1 MKSSL
6 FQYFLVGLFNL
17 LTLSISLKFTITSVI
32 EIDYLGVI
40 IWSLIFSLTLSE
52 FVDKQR
58 EFEKYY
64 PHFEDRWNQPL

>member
-6 FQYFLVGLFNL
+6 FQYFIVGLFNL
-17 LTLSISLKFTITSVI
+17 LTLSISLEFTITSVI

-40 IWSLIFSLTLSE
+40 LWSLIFSLTLNE

>member
-17 LTLSISLKFTITSVI
+17 LTLSISLKFTIISVI
-32 EIDYLGVI
+32 EINYIGAIL
-40 IWSLIFSLTLSE
+40 WSLIFSLTLSE

>member
-6 FQYFLVGLFNL
+6 FQYFIVGLFNL
-17 LTLSISLKFTITSVI
+17 LTLSISLEFTIISVI

-40 IWSLIFSLTLSE
+40 LWSLIFSLTLNE

>member
-6 FQYFLVGLFNL
+6 FQYFIVGLFNL
-17 LTLSISLKFTITSVI
+17 LTLSISLKFTIISVI

-40 IWSLIFSLTLSE
+40 LWSLIFSLTLSE

>member
-6 FQYFLVGLFNL
+6 FQYFIVGLFNL
-17 LTLSISLKFTITSVI
+17 LTLSISLKFTIISVI

-40 IWSLIFSLTLSE
+40 LWSLIFSLTLNE

>member
-6 FQYFLVGLFNL
+6 FQYFIVGLFNL
-17 LTLSISLKFTITSVI
+17 LTLSISLEFTITSVI

-40 IWSLIFSLTLSE
+40 LWSLIFSLTLNE

-58 EFEKYY
+58 EFEKCY
-64 PHFEDRWNQPL
+64 PHFEERWNQPL

>member
-6 FQYFLVGLFNL
+6 FQYFIVGLFNL
-17 LTLSISLKFTITSVI
+17 LTLSISLEFTITSVI

-40 IWSLIFSLTLSE
+40 LWSLIFSLTLSE